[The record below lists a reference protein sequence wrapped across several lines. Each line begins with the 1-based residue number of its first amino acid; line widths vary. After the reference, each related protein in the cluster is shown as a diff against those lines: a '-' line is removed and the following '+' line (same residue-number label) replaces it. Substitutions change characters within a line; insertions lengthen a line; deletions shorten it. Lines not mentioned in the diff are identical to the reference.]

1 MTASIIAPTL
11 ARGREVAR
19 EMGIR
24 GARVF
29 SANSPRTFE
38 GFRWNE
44 GDRLIIVGIAKG
56 ASGKSF
62 PITDTLRRNL
72 AKSRHVVE
80 PEYVP

>member
-1 MTASIIAPTL
+1 MTVSIIAPTL

-19 EMGIR
+19 ELGLR
-24 GARVF
+24 GAWVF
-29 SANSPRTFE
+29 SANAPRTFE
-38 GFRWNE
+38 GFRWEE

-62 PITDTLRRNL
+62 PIMDFLRRNL
-72 AKSRHVVE
+72 ALSRHVVE